1 MCFPAARR
9 ADSGHH
15 ISFMVLGLSP
25 TLQDIWKSARRYPR
39 ISLTIPVEVR
49 FGNVTTLTSS
59 LNVSAGGMLLQP
71 QTQPLPLGT
80 ELRLRFNLPTGHS
93 ISATGKVVHLTT
105 TARVVQMMGTATGV
119 RFTNLDEVSRMA
131 LSRFLQRMITYVRRG
146 VRITRRMHVTIRP
159 AGSPESLSEMAETI
173 VISRHGGLLSTR
185 ARFAVDDEI
194 ILWWHDGKR
203 GTSARIVH
211 RHPSGT
217 AGLTELGF
225 EFLQDFN
232 FWGLDFPEQE
242 QL

>member
-1 MCFPAARR
+1 
-9 ADSGHH
+9 
-15 ISFMVLGLSP
+15 MVQGLEP
-25 TLQDIWKSARRYPR
+25 TLQEVWKTARKYPR
-39 ISLTIPVEVR
+39 VSLTIPVEVR
-49 FGNVTTLTSS
+49 FGNLTTITNT

-71 QTQPLPLGT
+71 QTQSLPLGS

-105 TARVVQMMGTATGV
+105 TARIVHTMGTAAGV
-119 RFTNLDEVSRMA
+119 QFTNLDEVSRMA

-159 AGSPESLSEMAETI
+159 VGSPESVSEMAETI

-185 ARFAVDDEI
+185 GRFAVGDEI
-194 ILWWHDGKR
+194 VLWWLDGKR

-211 RHPSGT
+211 RHSSGT